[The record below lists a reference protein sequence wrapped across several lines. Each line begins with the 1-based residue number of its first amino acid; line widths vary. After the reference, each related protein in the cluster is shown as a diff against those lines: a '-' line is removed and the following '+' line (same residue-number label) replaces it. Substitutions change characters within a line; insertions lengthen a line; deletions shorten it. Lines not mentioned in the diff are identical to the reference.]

1 MDIMIDI
8 ETCGTG
14 VDACVLTIAAQCF
27 DPLERTAE
35 YSDRWYYARVDPD
48 SQPDR
53 NISDGTIEW
62 WATQPK
68 AAQEEAGQVEKLKT
82 MIASE
87 LVNVGCGLMS
97 AKQLVDAAVISARWW
112 PSTRCIGFEPLSAS
126 AMHGRSDGRRS
137 LWPAESDLAVGK
149 SGPRHGRSCRS
160 VYSYRTDSH
169 VFHCRCRAGTCDR
182 NPQARS

>member
-1 MDIMIDI
+1 MTRVMNHIDLVLFAALVMF
-8 ETCGTG
+8 GWFLL
-14 VDACVLTIAAQCF
+14 ACRPWGIGHDQAEAASLAGALF
-27 DPLERTAE
+27 GGAALLLGNWINRAN
-35 YSDRWYYARVDPD
+35 DRF
-48 SQPDR
+48 
-53 NISDGTIEW
+53 
-62 WATQPK
+62 K